1 MATTDEIPQYYNRKV
16 FSLQNIN
23 NEGGNREH
31 QIMI

>member
-16 FSLQNIN
+16 FLQNIN